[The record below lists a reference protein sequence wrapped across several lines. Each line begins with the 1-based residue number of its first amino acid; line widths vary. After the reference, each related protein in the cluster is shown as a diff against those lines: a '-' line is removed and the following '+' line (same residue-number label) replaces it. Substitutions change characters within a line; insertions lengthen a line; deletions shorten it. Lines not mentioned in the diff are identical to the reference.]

1 MLAKNKECKMQNV
14 RSNITR
20 LKNTIEAKFPESGDI
35 FEFPGVTRSGL
46 IQLMESASAESYELL
61 DKEED
66 FEVVLL
72 KRKIAQPIDTCR
84 DYLSDYSGRAV
95 DKKDFDSFVRSLTD
109 IRDQIRL
116 TYLICNKS
124 GLRTEEEIQ
133 NAKESLE
140 SLITTKKQLQSE
152 VNNLIAIRDELKT
165 KLDSVAEA
173 DSSSQEHLE
182 AVQAANSTIDA
193 LNSKAAA
200 SFEVVTKYEQQI
212 TEARESANE
221 NSAEISS
228 LVSKGQKA
236 SQDLK
241 QVNQKLEEITNATTQ
256 QQSLNSQLAEEITN
270 TLAAANRVGMAGS
283 FHSRKQELRA
293 SLIIWGLCF
302 VVSICS
308 ILAIS
313 IWLIFPYIQ
322 SVDTSLKLE
331 DIGLK
336 ILIVAPLVWLA
347 WMSAKQYGYV
357 ARIRED
363 YSFKYA
369 TAMAFEGYKKH
380 AQEID
385 DALLEKLMSQAIEA
399 VGQNPI
405 RLYSNGGD
413 HASPMHEVI
422 DKVMETARS
431 KGANKAP
438 QPTAESGG

>member
-1 MLAKNKECKMQNV
+1 MQNV

-20 LKNTIEAKFPESGDI
+20 LKNNIETTFPEAGDI
-35 FEFPGVTRSGL
+35 LDFPGVTRSGL
-46 IQLMESASAESYELL
+46 IQLMESAYAESYELL

-72 KRKIAQPIDTCR
+72 KRKISQPLDMCR
-84 DYLSDYSGRAV
+84 DYLSDFKGGRR
-95 DKKDFDSFVRSLTD
+95 DKKNFDSFVRALTD

-124 GLRTEEEIQ
+124 GLRTEAEIQ

-140 SLITTKKQLQSE
+140 SLLTTKEQLQSE
-152 VNNLIAIRDELKT
+152 VNSLLEIRDDLKT

-182 AVQAANSTIDA
+182 AVQEANTTVDA
-193 LNSKAAA
+193 LHSKAAA
-200 SFEVVTKYEQQI
+200 SFEVITKYEQQI

-221 NSAEISS
+221 NAAEITS

-236 SQDLK
+236 TQELK
-241 QVNQKLEEITNATTQ
+241 QANQKLEEITIATTE
-256 QQSLNSQLAEEITN
+256 QQSVNNKLGQEIAN

-283 FHSRKQELRA
+283 FYSRKRELRT
-293 SLIIWGLCF
+293 SLVIWGLCF
-302 VVSICS
+302 VISICS

-322 SVDTSLKLE
+322 SLDTALKIE

-369 TAMAFEGYKKH
+369 TAMAFEGYKKQ
-380 AQEID
+380 AQEIND
-385 DALLEKLMSQAIEA
+385 TLLEQLMLQAIEA

-413 HASPMHEVI
+413 QNLRVLGRI
-422 DKVMETARS
+422 ETLNLQSDRAVYPEESSAR
-431 KGANKAP
+431 
-438 QPTAESGG
+438 

>member
-1 MLAKNKECKMQNV
+1 MQNV

-20 LKNTIEAKFPESGDI
+20 LKNNIEATFPEAGDI
-35 FEFPGVTRSGL
+35 LEFPGVTRAGL

-72 KRKIAQPIDTCR
+72 KRKIAQPIDMCR
-84 DYLSDYSGRAV
+84 DYLSDYSGGRR
-95 DKKDFDSFVRSLTD
+95 DKKNFDSFVRSLTD

-140 SLITTKKQLQSE
+140 SLISTKEQLQSE
-152 VNNLIAIRDELKT
+152 VNDLLVIRDELKT

-182 AVQAANSTIDA
+182 SVQSVNSTIEA

-200 SFEVVTKYEQQI
+200 SFEVISKYEQQI

-221 NSAEISS
+221 NSAEIST
-228 LVSKGQKA
+228 LVSQGQKA
-236 SQDLK
+236 TQELK
-241 QVNQKLEEITNATTQ
+241 QSNQKLEEISNATTE
-256 QQSLNSQLAEEITN
+256 QQSLNRKLGEEITN

-283 FHSRKQELRA
+283 FHSRKRELRT
-293 SLIIWGLCF
+293 SSIIWGLSF

-313 IWLIFPYIQ
+313 IWLILPYIQ

-336 ILIVAPLVWLA
+336 ILIVSPLVWLA

-380 AQEID
+380 AQEIND
-385 DALLEKLMSQAIEA
+385 KLLEQLMSQAIEA

-413 HASPMHEVI
+413 HASPVHEVV
-422 DKVMETARS
+422 DKVIETA
-431 KGANKAP
+431 KGKVANKAL

>member
-1 MLAKNKECKMQNV
+1 MQNV

-20 LKNTIEAKFPESGDI
+20 LKNNIEATFPETGDI
-35 FEFPGVTRSGL
+35 LEFPGVTRAGL
-46 IQLMESASAESYELL
+46 MQLMESASAESYELL

-72 KRKIAQPIDTCR
+72 KRKIAQPIDMCR
-84 DYLSDYSGRAV
+84 DYLSDYSGGRR
-95 DKKDFDSFVRSLTD
+95 DKKNFDSFVRSLTD

-133 NAKESLE
+133 NAKESLD
-140 SLITTKKQLQSE
+140 SLISTKEQLQSE
-152 VNNLIAIRDELKT
+152 VNDLLEIRDELKT

-173 DSSSQEHLE
+173 DSSSQEHLG
-182 AVQAANSTIDA
+182 AVQAANSTIEA

-200 SFEVVTKYEQQI
+200 SFEVITKYEQQI

-221 NSAEISS
+221 NSAEIST
-228 LVSKGQKA
+228 LVAQGQKA
-236 SQDLK
+236 SQELK
-241 QVNQKLEEITNATTQ
+241 QSNQKLEEISNATTQ
-256 QQSLNSQLAEEITN
+256 QQSLNFKLGEEITN

-283 FHSRKQELRA
+283 FHSRKHELRT
-293 SLIIWGLCF
+293 SLIIWGLSF

-313 IWLIFPYIQ
+313 IWLILPHIQ

-385 DALLEKLMSQAIEA
+385 DTLLEQLMSQAIEA

-413 HASPMHEVI
+413 HASPVHEIV
-422 DKVMETARS
+422 DKAMEMAKS
-431 KGANKAP
+431 KVANKASQP
-438 QPTAESGG
+438 QR